1 MPKPER
7 GSKGARRSAPLLE
20 DDRKWMR
27 RAVRLA
33 ARGQGETNPN
43 PLVGC
48 VVVKGGRVVGEA
60 WHRRAGGR
68 HAEVQALARAGAKA
82 RGATLYVNL
91 EPCVH
96 HGRTPPCAPLL
107 IEAGLR
113 RVVAAMRD
121 PDPRVDGR
129 GVALLRR
136 AGIAVTLGLLEDEAA
151 ALNERFVVAARRSR
165 PYVTLKAALTLD
177 GRIATA
183 RGESKW
189 ITSPAQRRDARRLR
203 GLHDGVA
210 VGIGTVLA
218 DDPMLL
224 PQPRV
229 TRPFYR
235 VVFDSRLRLPPGGRL
250 ARSAR
255 SSPVWVVCAKAEAR
269 KRAALERKGVT
280 VLEQPS
286 RGARVSLAR
295 AVRELWRRGIRSLV
309 VEGGSELLGAFLA
322 ARLVDAVALYRAP
335 VILGGREGVP
345 AFGGPAAPRL
355 ADALA
360 LRPASAAQRRA
371 WGAQAGLLELWYPL
385 TSR

>member
-1 MPKPER
+1 
-7 GSKGARRSAPLLE
+7 LLE

-27 RAVRLA
+27 RALRLA
-33 ARGQGETNPN
+33 VRGRGDTNPN

-48 VVVKGGRVVGEA
+48 VVVKAGRVVGEA
-60 WHRRAGGR
+60 WHHRAGAP
-68 HAEVQALARAGAKA
+68 HAEVTALVRAGAKA

-107 IEAGLR
+107 PKAGLR

-129 GVALLRR
+129 GVTLLRR
-136 AGIAVTLGLLEDEAA
+136 AGIAVTLGVLEDEAA
-151 ALNERFVVAARRSR
+151 ALNERFIVAARRRR

-189 ITSPAQRRDARRLR
+189 LTSSAQRRAARRLR
-203 GLHDGVA
+203 RLHDGVA

-235 VVFDSRLRLPPGGRL
+235 VVFDSRLRLPPDSRL

-255 SSPVWVVCAKAEAR
+255 SSPVWVVCAKAEAG
-269 KRAALERKGVT
+269 KRAALERRGVT
-280 VLEQPS
+280 VVGQPS
-286 RGARVSLAR
+286 PGARVSLPR
-295 AVRELWRRGIRSLV
+295 AVRGLWRRGIKSLL

-322 ARLVDAVALYRAP
+322 AGLVDAVALYRAP
-335 VILGGREGVP
+335 LILGGPEGVP
-345 AFGGPAAPRL
+345 AFGGPARPRL

-371 WGAQAGLLELWYPL
+371 WGAQPGLVELWYPL
-385 TSR
+385 FSR

>member
-1 MPKPER
+1 
-7 GSKGARRSAPLLE
+7 
-20 DDRKWMR
+20 MR
-27 RAVRLA
+27 RALRLA
-33 ARGQGETNPN
+33 VRGLGETNPN

-48 VVVKGGRVVGEA
+48 VIVKAGRVVGEA
-60 WHRRAGGR
+60 WHRRAGGP
-68 HAEVQALARAGAKA
+68 HAEAAALARAGDRA

-107 IEAGLR
+107 PKAGIR

-129 GVALLRR
+129 GLALLRR
-136 AGIAVTLGLLEDEAA
+136 SGIAVTLGVMEDEAA
-151 ALNERFVVAARRSR
+151 ALNERFIVAARRRR
-165 PYVTLKAALTLD
+165 PCLTLKAALTLD

-203 GLHDGVA
+203 RLHDGVA

-229 TRPFYR
+229 ARPFPR
-235 VVFDSRLRLPPGGRL
+235 IVFDSRLRLPLGGRL

-269 KRAALERKGVT
+269 KRAALERGGVT
-280 VLEQPS
+280 VVEQPS
-286 RGARVSLAR
+286 RAARVSLR
-295 AVRELWRRGIRSLV
+295 WAVRELWRRGIKSLL

-322 ARLVDAVALYRAP
+322 AGLVDAVALYRAP
-335 VILGGREGVP
+335 LILGGREGVP
-345 AFGGPAAPRL
+345 AFGGPVPPRL
-355 ADALA
+355 GDARL
-360 LRPASAAQRRA
+360 LRPASALQRRA
-371 WGAQAGLLELWYPL
+371 WGARPGLVELWYPL
-385 TSR
+385 SSR